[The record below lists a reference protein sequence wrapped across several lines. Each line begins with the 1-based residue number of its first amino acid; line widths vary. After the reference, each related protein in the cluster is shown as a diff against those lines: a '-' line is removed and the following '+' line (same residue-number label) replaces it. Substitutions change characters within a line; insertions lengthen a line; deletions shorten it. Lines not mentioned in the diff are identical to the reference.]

1 MKKYYTQIYYVIV
14 DKFDLRILDL
24 LKDNADL
31 SLSEIGRKVGIF
43 SPSAISKRIR
53 DLKKEGYIKKSV
65 ALLDYEKLGYDFL
78 TVTFIKT
85 RYEKNYAQTIGE
97 KLKQLPNVIGIYFIL
112 GDIDFIMLTVNH
124 NRKQY
129 LATME
134 KLTAMEEIERSDS
147 RVVAYTVKDI
157 DFSSINLL
165 DNDADKQ

>member
-1 MKKYYTQIYYVIV
+1 MV
-14 DKFDLRILDL
+14 DRFDLRILNL

-31 SLSEIGRKVGIF
+31 SLSEIGQKVGIF
-43 SPSAISKRIR
+43 SPSAISKRIHE
-53 DLKKEGYIKKSV
+53 LKNQGYIKKSV
-65 ALLDYEKLGYDFL
+65 TLLDYEKLGYDFL
-78 TVTFIKT
+78 TVTFIRT

-97 KLKQLPNVIGIYFIL
+97 KLKQLPNVVGIYFIL
-112 GDIDFIMLTVNH
+112 GDIDFILLTVNQ

-157 DFSSINLL
+157 DFSGINLL
-165 DNDADKQ
+165 EKETPRE

>member
-1 MKKYYTQIYYVIV
+1 M
-14 DKFDLRILDL
+14 DRFDLRILNL

-31 SLSEIGRKVGIF
+31 SLSEIGQKIGIF
-43 SPSAISKRIR
+43 SPSAISKRIHE
-53 DLKKEGYIKKSV
+53 LKNQGYIKKSV
-65 ALLDYEKLGYDFL
+65 TLLDYEKLGYDFL
-78 TVTFIKT
+78 TVTFIRT

-97 KLKQLPNVIGIYFIL
+97 KLKQLPNVVGIYFIL
-112 GDIDFIMLTVNH
+112 GDIDFILLTVNQ

-157 DFSSINLL
+157 DFSGINLL
-165 DNDADKQ
+165 EEETPRE

>member
-1 MKKYYTQIYYVIV
+1 M
-14 DKFDLRILDL
+14 DRFDLRILNL

-31 SLSEIGRKVGIF
+31 SLSEIGQKVGIF
-43 SPSAISKRIR
+43 SPSAISKRIHE
-53 DLKKEGYIKKSV
+53 LKNQGYIKKSV
-65 ALLDYEKLGYDFL
+65 TLLDYEKLGYDFL
-78 TVTFIKT
+78 TVTFIRT

-97 KLKQLPNVIGIYFIL
+97 KLKQLPNVVGIYFIL
-112 GDIDFIMLTVNH
+112 GDIDFILLTVNQ

-157 DFSSINLL
+157 DFSGINLL
-165 DNDADKQ
+165 EEETPRE